1 MRFLGSGWAIAA
13 VAAFSL
19 SAFTPPAAN
28 AEDVKSADT
37 LVKGLA
43 PVKTRGFDPTAPAR
57 EAKQHELN
65 TKLREFK
72 TRQITVEE
80 RAEVAKLVEESKS
93 PNVDVQI
100 LFAFDSA
107 DILPEA
113 RPALDELGKALSD
126 PKLKGGSFLI
136 AGHTDAKGS
145 DDYNLASAELQFPV
159 LPPPFPEGPEEYF
172 PGKPVDDTFD
182 AFHAAR
188 AWYSYAQTV
197 VPPPRR
203 ELDAQGNQTGEPLPW
218 ASPRPGEYNPF
229 IHRMPRAPALI
240 IFRQQPP
247 RAQSYLA
254 ERLRVELPITRQMHA
269 VLKLGKS
276 PMEAVRELMER
287 SLKEE

>member
-1 MRFLGSGWAIAA
+1 

-19 SAFTPPAAN
+19 SAFTPSAAH

-65 TKLREFK
+65 TKLRGLK

-145 DDYNLASAELQFPV
+145 DDYNLALSQRRAASVKEFLIATYKVDGGRLAAIGFGEEQLKNKDDPLADENRRVQIVNTGSATVAESKPQAAPEQDSAPAEDAPPGDAPPEDA
-159 LPPPFPEGPEEYF
+159 PPPE
-172 PGKPVDDTFD
+172 
-182 AFHAAR
+182 
-188 AWYSYAQTV
+188 
-197 VPPPRR
+197 
-203 ELDAQGNQTGEPLPW
+203 
-218 ASPRPGEYNPF
+218 
-229 IHRMPRAPALI
+229 
-240 IFRQQPP
+240 
-247 RAQSYLA
+247 
-254 ERLRVELPITRQMHA
+254 
-269 VLKLGKS
+269 
-276 PMEAVRELMER
+276 
-287 SLKEE
+287 